1 MSHENI
7 SINFSYTTLYLDDY
21 YAELERVYQDNPSEL
36 IQRDI
41 QNHIIL
47 HDAFPSKKQFIIT
60 TMQKN
65 H

>member
-47 HDAFPSKKQFIIT
+47 NDAFPSKKQFIIT